1 MKKIDRLLITF
12 VEQHLSSIA
21 FVFLTLLS
29 IVIRLKF
36 IHFVDFNDG
45 ITDYNTALVPW
56 INLYKE
62 FGFVNGL
69 AQEIGDYYVPYNLFL
84 AVISLFNIEPC
95 YPIVILSSIFD
106 YLIVFAVYKLSV
118 LLLSSG
124 SVHSPLFSVV
134 KNSDIKCFA
143 VVFSLLPMIIIN
155 SSIFKQ
161 CDSIYTAFLLWSL
174 YFFLCKKYSLSFIFI
189 GLAFSFK
196 LQTLFLLPFF
206 IIAYFRT
213 KEFSITHFFW
223 IPIIFFLAGLP
234 AILCGRPILET
245 YTVYLNQ
252 TSAYHSMFMNFPSI
266 YAIGMTEQKVFFSLA
281 FIILMTLFVLAFI
294 YIIRS
299 KKEIS
304 ALTWLY
310 LAAWC
315 FHTCVEFLPNMHE
328 RYDYFPIILLTFIML
343 IWRKQ
348 IIIPVCILH
357 LISACTYGK
366 CLNEFQVNYP
376 LLSGFY
382 FAAYLWLSLDLFGLL
397 KSETPSVSS

>member
-12 VEQHLSSIA
+12 IEQHLSSIA
-21 FVFLTLLS
+21 FLFLTLLS

-84 AVISLFNIEPC
+84 AAISLFNIEPC

-106 YLIVFAVYKLSV
+106 YLIVFAVYKLSA
-118 LLLSSG
+118 LFLNSG

-134 KNSDIKCFA
+134 KKSDIKCFA
-143 VVFSLLPMIIIN
+143 VVFSLLPMVIIN

-206 IIAYFRT
+206 IIAYF
-213 KEFSITHFFW
+213 
-223 IPIIFFLAGLP
+223 
-234 AILCGRPILET
+234 
-245 YTVYLNQ
+245 
-252 TSAYHSMFMNFPSI
+252 
-266 YAIGMTEQKVFFSLA
+266 
-281 FIILMTLFVLAFI
+281 
-294 YIIRS
+294 
-299 KKEIS
+299 
-304 ALTWLY
+304 
-310 LAAWC
+310 
-315 FHTCVEFLPNMHE
+315 
-328 RYDYFPIILLTFIML
+328 
-343 IWRKQ
+343 
-348 IIIPVCILH
+348 
-357 LISACTYGK
+357 
-366 CLNEFQVNYP
+366 
-376 LLSGFY
+376 
-382 FAAYLWLSLDLFGLL
+382 
-397 KSETPSVSS
+397 